1 MVRRFQSFILQKQ
14 YLNMKRVR
22 WPSIQKDRDNT
33 DGGYGGLM
41 VANPDFLLR
50 FLSLHHLHRL
60 KFFLYRLFV
69 GFLFLSAAY
78 LFWVFM
84 LFFNKRVGFL

>member
-60 KFFLYRLFV
+60 KFFLYRSLCRFSFSFCSV
-69 GFLFLSAAY
+69 SVLGFY
-78 LFWVFM
+78 VF
-84 LFFNKRVGFL
+84 F